1 MGGSMYYPETKVYF
15 DGSHYIAIPH
25 TTRKTRPR
33 REQIEEEITVVED
46 EIDEVEEYEEI
57 ESNEKE
63 TDTSTLKDVEEKT
76 KTPKITITTKKEY
89 FNQLYQESWNMTK
102 AKRCKYIE
110 NKMLAYFDTEEE
122 CTKFV
127 DDNIE
132 RKLRNLIA
140 RRIRMSRKSNLTP
153 FDYFCTFTY
162 DDKKHNEDSFRKG
175 LKTCFRN
182 FCNRKGWKYMGVW
195 ERSPEN
201 NRLHFHGLFYIPE
214 GTLPG
219 EMIEVNDYDLKAK
232 RRQITHQNTYFNNR
246 FGRSDF
252 KQIEGNDELAN
263 ARIYLT
269 KYIEKTGEKI
279 VYSKGIPQYFISD
292 IIDDDVVCKIG
303 MEDKKLL
310 LYDDFECWNE
320 GESVGQVG
328 QAAIRQLR
336 KAN

>member
-1 MGGSMYYPETKVYF
+1 MYFPETKVYF

-25 TTRKTRPR
+25 TTKKTKPR
-33 REQIEEEITVVED
+33 REVVEEEITVIEGS
-46 EIDEVEEYEEI
+46 VEEPEIYEDV
-57 ESNEKE
+57 ESVNEE
-63 TDTSTLKDVEEKT
+63 TDTKGKVKEDSPKEERVKV
-76 KTPKITITTKKEY
+76 TITTKKEY
-89 FNQLYQESWNMTK
+89 FNQLYRESWGMGK
-102 AKRCKYIE
+102 SKQRKYIE
-110 NKMLAYFDTEEE
+110 DKMSSYFDTERD
-122 CTKFV
+122 CSKFV
-127 DDNIE
+127 EDNLE
-132 RKLRNLIA
+132 RKLRNMIA

-162 DDKKHNEDSFRKG
+162 DDGKHTEESFRKG

-195 ERSPEN
+195 ERSPKN
-201 NRLHFHGLFYIPE
+201 DRLHFHGLFHIPK

-252 KQIEGNDELAN
+252 KQIQGNDELGN
-263 ARIYLT
+263 ARMYLT

-292 IIDDDVVCKIG
+292 IMDDDVVCRIG

-310 LYDDFECWNE
+310 LFDDFECWNE

-328 QAAIRQLR
+328 QDTIRQLR